1 MKTQKSELIA
11 NLEDA
16 RAALDRI
23 DLNDE
28 AGPRPTDEEIDEAA
42 ALARV
47 AVAEATHEA
56 KAMPHDIKAAI
67 EWLERA
73 LGRDWYLG
81 DDERAEA
88 REDVKTALTLINNW
102 LRAEA

>member
-11 NLEDA
+11 HLEDA

-56 KAMPHDIKAAI
+56 KAVPHDIKAAI

-73 LGRDWYLG
+73 LERDWYLG
-81 DDERAEA
+81 DERTEA
-88 REDVKTALTLINNW
+88 REDVQAALLL
-102 LRAEA
+102 LRPGAKA